1 MPEDPHAF
9 VAAHSPSA
17 SPPVAEPGAAS
28 NFEHACLA
36 IMGLCALG
44 AAAMGVYGWLEV
56 PAGAS
61 VVSTFDM
68 AGRPSGWSVAP
79 GAFASGVFF
88 SLLPPLL
95 TWGVPKLKP
104 SISALERNLVAGINA
119 AIAPL
124 LVFGQWSIVAYA
136 VRTVGAG

>member
-1 MPEDPHAF
+1 MPEDPQP
-9 VAAHSPSA
+9 VAVAPSLPA
-17 SPPVAEPGAAS
+17 SPAVAEPGAAS

-56 PAGAS
+56 PGGTS
-61 VVSTFDM
+61 VVTTFDM

-79 GAFASGVFF
+79 GAFATGVFF

-104 SISALERNLVAGINA
+104 STSALERNFVAGVNA
-119 AIAPL
+119 AIAPV